1 MNDNFQ
7 TRIARPGIIL
17 AFKSGF
23 NTVANNIYLILL
35 PVIIDLLIWFGPH
48 FSLENYLNPFV
59 DQLME
64 LPGIET
70 PELNSAVQGLIPQL
84 MEVIKEFNLSVVLR
98 TYPVGVPSLSALI
111 SPTSNPIGIPINLS
125 LTSTGGVFSS
135 LILFAFIGIFL
146 GSYYYQ
152 QVAVKVHQD
161 PTKRSFG
168 DFTKGTAQ
176 VFLLP
181 VFMIALFIMF
191 IIPLMLII
199 PVLSFISPIIGQLG
213 LYFSLIIITWLL
225 VPLSFT
231 PHSIFL
237 FKQNVMTSMMT
248 SISVVRHSLPG
259 SAFFLFSIFL
269 CSMGMNYL
277 WSVPPE
283 DSWMLLVG
291 IFGHAFIST
300 ALLASS
306 YYYFLDATRFA
317 QSIMIELRKNAP
329 SNPL

>member
-1 MNDNFQ
+1 MSEKLEPQ
-7 TRIARPGIIL
+7 IARPGIFL

-23 NTVANNIYLILL
+23 NTVANNIYLIIL
-35 PVIIDLLIWFGPH
+35 PVVIDLLIWFGPH
-48 FSLENYLNPFV
+48 FSLESYLNPFV
-59 DQLME
+59 NRIMD
-64 LPGIET
+64 LPGVET
-70 PELNSAVQGLIPQL
+70 PELQTAVQGLIPQL
-84 MEVIKEFNLSVVLR
+84 MEVIKEFNLSVILR

-111 SPTSNPIGIPINLS
+111 SPTSNPIGTPINLS
-125 LTSTGGVFSS
+125 LTSTGSVISS
-135 LILFAFIGIFL
+135 VILFAFIGIFL

-152 QVAVKVHQD
+152 QIAVKVHQD
-161 PTKRSFG
+161 PKKRSFG
-168 DFTKGTAQ
+168 DFSKGTAQ

-191 IIPLMLII
+191 SIPMMLII
-199 PVLSFISPIIGQLG
+199 PVLSFISPVIGQIG
-213 LYFSLIIITWLL
+213 LYFALIIITWLL

-248 SISVVRHSLPG
+248 SISVVRYSLPG
-259 SAFFLFSIFL
+259 SAFFLLSIFL
-269 CSMGMNYL
+269 CSSGMNYL
-277 WSVPPE
+277 WSVPSE

-291 IFGHAFIST
+291 ILGHAFIST

-306 YYYFLDATRFA
+306 YFYFLDAARFA
-317 QSIMIELRKNAP
+317 QSIMIDQRKNVP

>member
-1 MNDNFQ
+1 MSEKMEPQ
-7 TRIARPGIIL
+7 IARPGMLL

-23 NTVANNIYLILL
+23 NTVTNNIYLIIL

-48 FSLENYLNPFV
+48 FSLESYLNPFV
-59 DQLME
+59 TQFMD
-64 LPGIET
+64 LPGVET
-70 PELNSAVQGLIPQL
+70 PELQTAVQDLIPQL
-84 MEVIKEFNLSVVLR
+84 MEVIKEFNLSVILR

-111 SPTSNPIGIPINLS
+111 SPTANPIGTPISLS
-125 LTSTGGVFSS
+125 LNSTGSVFST
-135 LILFAFIGIFL
+135 LILLAILGIFL
-146 GSYYYQ
+146 GSYYFQ

-161 PTKRSFG
+161 PQKRTFA
-168 DFTKGTAQ
+168 DFSKGTAQ

-181 VFMIALFIMF
+181 VFMIALLIMF
-191 IIPLMLII
+191 SIPIMLII
-199 PVLSFISPIIGQLG
+199 PVLSFISPVIGQIG
-213 LYFSLIIITWLL
+213 LYFALIIITWLL

-237 FKQNVMTSMMT
+237 FKQNVMTSMMA
-248 SISVVRHSLPG
+248 SISVVRYSLPG
-259 SAFFLFSIFL
+259 SAFFLMSIFL
-269 CSMGMNYL
+269 FSTGMNYL

-291 IFGHAFIST
+291 ILGHAFIST

-306 YYYFLDATRFA
+306 YHYFLDATRFA
-317 QSIMIELRKNAP
+317 QSITIDQHKNVL

>member
-7 TRIARPGIIL
+7 KRIARPGIIL
-17 AFKSGF
+17 AFRSGF
-23 NTVANNIYLILL
+23 NTVANNISLIIL

-48 FSLENYLNPFV
+48 FSLEKYLDPFV
-59 DQLME
+59 NQLTA
-64 LPGIET
+64 LPGLET
-70 PELNSAVQGLIPQL
+70 PELYTAMQDLIPQL

-111 SPTSNPIGIPINLS
+111 SPTSNPVGTPINLS
-125 LTSTGGVFSS
+125 LTSTGAVLSS

-146 GSYYYQ
+146 GSFYYQ
-152 QVAVKVHQD
+152 QIAVKVHQD
-161 PTKRSFG
+161 PKKPTFG
-168 DFTKGTAQ
+168 EFSKGTSQ

-181 VFMIALFIMF
+181 VFMVGLFIMF
-191 IIPLMLII
+191 SIPLMLII
-199 PVLSFISPIIGQLG
+199 PVLSFISPVIGQLG
-213 LYFSLIIITWLL
+213 LYLSLIIITWLL

-237 FKQNVMTSMMT
+237 FKQNVVTSMMT
-248 SISVVRHSLPG
+248 SISVVRYSLPG

-269 CSMGMNYL
+269 LSTGMNYL

-283 DSWMLLVG
+283 YSWMLLVG
-291 IFGHAFIST
+291 ILGHAFIST

-306 YYYFLDATRFA
+306 YHYFLDAARFA
-317 QSIMIELRKNAP
+317 QSMMIDMRKNAP
-329 SNPL
+329 ANPI

>member
-1 MNDNFQ
+1 MSEKLEPQ
-7 TRIARPGIIL
+7 IARPGMLL

-23 NTVANNIYLILL
+23 NTVTNNIYLIIL
-35 PVIIDLLIWFGPH
+35 PVFIDLLIWFGPH
-48 FSLENYLNPFV
+48 FSLESYLNPIV
-59 DQLME
+59 TQLMN
-64 LPGIET
+64 LPGMET
-70 PELNSAVQGLIPQL
+70 PEIQTTVQGLIPQL
-84 MEVIKEFNLSVVLR
+84 MEVIKEFNLSVILR
-98 TYPVGVPSLSALI
+98 TYPVGVPSLSALM
-111 SPTSNPIGIPINLS
+111 SPATNPIGTPISLS
-125 LTSTGGVFSS
+125 LKSTGSVLST

-146 GSYYYQ
+146 GSYYFQ

-161 PTKRSFG
+161 PKKRSFG
-168 DFTKGTAQ
+168 DFSKGTAQ

-181 VFMIALFIMF
+181 VFMIALLIMF
-191 IIPLMLII
+191 SIPIMLII
-199 PVLSFISPIIGQLG
+199 PVLSFISPVIGQIG
-213 LYFSLIIITWLL
+213 LYFALIIITWLL

-248 SISVVRHSLPG
+248 SISVVRYSLPG
-259 SAFFLFSIFL
+259 SAFFLMSIFL
-269 CSMGMNYL
+269 FSTGMNYL

-291 IFGHAFIST
+291 ILGHAFIST

-317 QSIMIELRKNAP
+317 QSIMIDQRKNVP